1 MPESNPLDGLV
12 GNLEAVLLECL
23 GLLLGHELWLNKLLG
38 SVVHAIHGKTYV
50 LVVDF
55 E

>member
-12 GNLEAVLLECL
+12 GNLEAELLVCT

-38 SVVHAIHGKTYV
+38 SVIHAIHGKTYI
-50 LVVDF
+50 LVVDL